1 MFLDLLKTLLEPTTL
16 FVFFSFLLVAWYF
29 FTDRHLKLPPGP
41 TPWPLIGSFPYVR
54 RGNKF
59 LYARLMDLYREFG
72 PVARLRFGPNI
83 NVVFVFGADMIRKA
97 GVEHNEDFK
106 FRPNNIFL
114 IKKAI
119 NGKGK
124 FFSLE
129 VTDTNCL

>member
-1 MFLDLLKTLLEPTTL
+1 
-16 FVFFSFLLVAWYF
+16 
-29 FTDRHLKLPPGP
+29 
-41 TPWPLIGSFPYVR
+41 
-54 RGNKF
+54 
-59 LYARLMDLYREFG
+59 MDLYREFG